1 MSNRTWRL
9 LLAGITG
16 LLLAAGTAVG
26 TTAAVADPILCPG
39 GQVSTKTATG
49 WNCVNG
55 GNNVSNAEDPKNPN
69 AEKGDF

>member
-1 MSNRTWRL
+1 MSNRVWRL

-16 LLLAAGTAVG
+16 LLLAAGAAVG
-26 TTAAVADPILCPG
+26 STAAVADPITCPG

-49 WNCVNG
+49 WDCVNNG
-55 GNNVSNAEDPKNPN
+55 GNTSNAEDPRSPN